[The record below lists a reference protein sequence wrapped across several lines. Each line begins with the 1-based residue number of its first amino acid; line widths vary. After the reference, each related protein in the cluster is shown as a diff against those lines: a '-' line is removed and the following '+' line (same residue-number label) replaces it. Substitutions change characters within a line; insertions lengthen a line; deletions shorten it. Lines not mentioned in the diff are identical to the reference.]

1 MDVRD
6 DSAEILLQSFLQKA
20 VVSRSGM
27 ERDVHVDV
35 VHPAFTLLTVVLP
48 ILQGALKNGIGE
60 AVVKRDMPE
69 PCEFPSLDS
78 HAANAQNTSVAF
90 FR

>member
-6 DSAEILLQSFLQKA
+6 DSAEVLVQSFLQEA
-20 VVSRSGM
+20 IVSRSGM

-60 AVVKRDMPE
+60 AVVARHMPE
-69 PCEFPSLDS
+69 ICEFLSPDS
-78 HAANAQNTSVAF
+78 C
-90 FR
+90 